1 MTNRVHRFF
10 VLLVAIAML
19 APAGLVVAD
28 EQQPTSKELEIQ
40 AKRAKIDE
48 TAQAALDEVL
58 ADAEKGQALFD
69 QAIGWA
75 VFSNLKVAIGLSGGG
90 GNGVAVYKA
99 SEERTY
105 MKMGTGGIGFG
116 LGAQKY
122 QVILFFQ
129 DETTFTNFVNKGW
142 AADASAQ
149 AAAGT
154 EGANATAGF
163 VNGVAVFQIT
173 DKGLIASAD
182 IAGTK
187 YWKNDKLND

>member
-1 MTNRVHRFF
+1 MSKHFCHS
-10 VLLVAIAML
+10 IAL
-19 APAGLVVAD
+19 IVTLGLIAATGPVMGGE
-28 EQQPTSKELEIQ
+28 EQPSAKELDLM

-48 TAQAALDEVL
+48 TAQAGLDEVL
-58 ADAEKGQALFD
+58 ANAEKGQALFD
-69 QAIGWA
+69 QATGWA

-90 GNGVAVYKA
+90 GNGVAVDKA
-99 SEERTY
+99 SEARTY

-129 DETTFTNFVNKGW
+129 DETTFSNFVEKGW
-142 AADASAQ
+142 QADASAQ

-154 EGANATAGF
+154 EGANAASGF
-163 VNGVAVFQIT
+163 VNGVAVVQIT

-182 IAGTK
+182 ISGTK